1 MMINMRDDKL
11 QTEGPL
17 NSVED
22 KALFLYKKLLDI
34 MERENSEIGKNRL
47 GLIEHYMSQKIEVL
61 REVEELTADKKWI
74 RNAKTH
80 EELSEIIKK
89 IIDLNDANAHTVRK
103 IKSEIKEEL
112 TNLHRSRSAF
122 KAYNSQK

>member
-1 MMINMRDDKL
+1 MVSMRNDKL
-11 QTEGPL
+11 REEGTL

-22 KALFLYKKLLDI
+22 KALFLYRKLLDI
-34 MERENSEIGKNRL
+34 MEQESSEIGEKKL
-47 GLIEHYMSQKIEVL
+47 GLIEHYMSQKIEIL
-61 REVEELTADKKWI
+61 KEVEELTTDEQWI
-74 RNAKTH
+74 KNAKKH
-80 EELSEIIKK
+80 KELSEIIKK

-112 TNLHRSRSAF
+112 TNLHKSRSAY

>member
-1 MMINMRDDKL
+1 MINMRNDKL
-11 QTEGPL
+11 RAEGSL
-17 NSVED
+17 DSVED
-22 KALFLYKKLLDI
+22 NALFLYKKLLDI

-61 REVEELTADKKWI
+61 KEVEELTADKKWI

-89 IIDLNDANAHTVRK
+89 ILDLNDANAHTVRK

-112 TNLHRSRSAF
+112 TNLHKSRSAY